1 MTAQNLYISDSRVK
15 RIRFRFRFPLNF
27 LLWIAVGLSLS
38 AESVD
43 LEALKAEARSKPEIE
58 RIYKGLQDDE
68 SNAMIYFLG
77 KSEDEVD
84 PELLRQVTRFMLR
97 FYGFVL
103 YDENVD
109 PEYVRK
115 FLADTSIP
123 DSVVGYAYQLLFFL
137 EGETE
142 NALMSMTGR
151 PTVGA
156 MYLEYGAEGSRQ
168 IVEKYF
174 SELTVMEEVSVSQLD
189 SAFEML
195 AKDDF
200 PILLQTTLKISDPS
214 YFEKLMIYYPGQLVW
229 RGAPAPAEVFEEF
242 GQQMNKEQ
250 LAVFLNAIATSKHVD
265 QEAMRSAIKV
275 LIENYE

>member
-1 MTAQNLYISDSRVK
+1 M
-15 RIRFRFRFPLNF
+15 LNGIYTKMLRLVAF
-27 LLWIAVGLSLS
+27 LVASGFILSKGN
-38 AESVD
+38 AVD
-43 LEALKAEARSKPEIE
+43 LEALKAEAQSIPEIE

-68 SNAMIYFLG
+68 SNAMIYFFG

-84 PELLRQVTRFMLR
+84 PEVLHQVTQFMLR

-115 FLADTSIP
+115 FLADTSTP

-151 PTVGA
+151 PTIGA
-156 MYLEYGAEGSRQ
+156 MYLKYGAEGGRQ

-174 SELTVMEEVSVSQLD
+174 SELTVMKEESASQLD
-189 SAFEML
+189 SALGML
-195 AKDDF
+195 AEDDF
-200 PILLQTTLKISDPS
+200 PILLQTTLKISDPE
-214 YFEKLMIYYPGQLVW
+214 YFEKLMIYYPDQLVW
-229 RGAPAPAEVFEEF
+229 RGALPPAEVFEEF
-242 GQQMNKEQ
+242 GQQMNNEQ
-250 LAVFLNAIATSKHVD
+250 LALFLNAIATSKHVD
-265 QEAMRSAIKV
+265 QEALRSAVNV
-275 LIENYE
+275 LIENFQWKAQPPHSPGS